1 MFDEHGGFMQ
11 EIIQAFGG
19 LTVGTVLV
27 LAAGLAAIWRLY
39 KAAKTEMIQ
48 KYKEEEEEKKK
59 LQDVVKQVAEY
70 PKWHQQ
76 SIEIRDKLAST
87 IEEIKDAEQENA
99 ARLTEMNR
107 LICETNATTAR
118 YRILRFNDELLHDQ
132 RHTKE
137 HFDQVLG
144 DITRYESFCSGH
156 PEYENNKA
164 AMAIKNIKRVYQK
177 CSADNDFL

>member
-19 LTVGTVLV
+19 LTVVTVLV

-107 LICETNATTAR
+107 IICENNATTAR
-118 YRILRFNDELLHDQ
+118 YRILRFNDELLHGAHHSQ
-132 RHTKE
+132 E

-144 DITRYESFCSGH
+144 DITSYESYCAEH

-164 AMAIKNIKRVYQK
+164 VLAIQHIKRIYQK
-177 CSADNDFL
+177 CITDNDFL

>member
-1 MFDEHGGFMQ
+1 MQ

-27 LAAGLAAIWRLY
+27 LVAGLAAIWRLY

-87 IEEIKDAEQENA
+87 REEIKDAEQENA

-118 YRILRFNDELLHDQ
+118 YRILRFNDELLTI
-132 RHTKE
+132 RGIPKNTLTKC
-137 HFDQVLG
+137 LG
-144 DITRYESFCSGH
+144 IS
-156 PEYENNKA
+156 
-164 AMAIKNIKRVYQK
+164 RVTNL
-177 CSADNDFL
+177 SALGTQSMRTTKLLWQSRI